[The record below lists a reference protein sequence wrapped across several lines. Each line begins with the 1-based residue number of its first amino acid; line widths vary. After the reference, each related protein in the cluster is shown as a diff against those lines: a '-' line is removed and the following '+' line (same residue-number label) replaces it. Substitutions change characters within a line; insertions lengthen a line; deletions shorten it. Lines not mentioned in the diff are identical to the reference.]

1 MKLDSNMT
9 VKELITHHPSA
20 IDVFI
25 KRKMLCIGCQTETF
39 HTIEDVACIN
49 GILLKHLL
57 KDLRDA
63 INAERKSRGD

>member
-9 VKELITHHPSA
+9 VKELMTHHPSV

-49 GILLKHLL
+49 GILLKHFL

-63 INAERKSRGD
+63 IDAQGESRED